1 MTLPIMPVTKPA
13 DLRLAQNGRL
23 TPCQLTSVTFPGV
36 GHMSLHPTAA
46 RAWSALTV
54 ACYAATKLSLSG
66 TGCYR
71 SYDQQ
76 LSLFNARYT
85 STYNPAVNVL
95 TSRRTWL
102 GKRWWLRRGMAPVA
116 VPGTSNHGLGIAV
129 DAGWWAGNNLPGLSD
144 IAGVTAKP
152 VGWGWL
158 QNEATKYGWSWELQS
173 EPWHLRYCAGDH
185 TPQAVLDVEAFLAAQ
200 A

>member
-46 RAWSALTV
+46 RAWSAMAV

-71 SYDQQ
+71 PYDAQ
-76 LSLFNARYT
+76 LAVFSDRYT
-85 STYNPAVNVL
+85 STYNPLVNTL
-95 TSRRTWL
+95 DHKRTWL
-102 GKRWWLRRGMAPVA
+102 GKTWYLRRGVYAVS
-116 VPGTSNHGLGIAV
+116 VPGSSNHGLGIAV
-129 DAGWWAGNNLPGLSD
+129 DAGWWTGNNLPGMSD
-144 IAGVTAKP
+144 IAGVTSKP

-173 EPWHLRYCAGDH
+173 EPHHLRYVAGD
-185 TPQAVLDVEAFLAAQ
+185 TPPKAVLDVEAYLAA
-200 A
+200 AA